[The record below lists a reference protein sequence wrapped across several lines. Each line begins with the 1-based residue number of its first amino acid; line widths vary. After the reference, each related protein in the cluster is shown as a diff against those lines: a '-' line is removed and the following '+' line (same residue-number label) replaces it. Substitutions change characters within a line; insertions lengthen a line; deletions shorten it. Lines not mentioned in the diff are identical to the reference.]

1 MPYYIVRRFTGR
13 RRGRKHND
21 PLVPPQAPNGASG
34 PDEFG
39 AFFFQKYWQIIKE
52 DVTNVVLEKTLSED
66 YLYVSNNNNIRIH
79 KLLKDEV
86 HLLHAYQKIHVKE

>member
-1 MPYYIVRRFTGR
+1 MPYYIVRRFPGR

-21 PLVPPQAPNGASG
+21 PLVSPQAPNGASG

-66 YLYVSNNNNIRIH
+66 YLYI